1 MTSSYNQGNLDAKS
15 TYNTG
20 GVNQDADNI
29 DKIAAKGGTGGSKK
43 FSSAELKKLLDEGST
58 TDLNST
64 ISQALTDQTINGTV
78 VSNKVE
84 YRQDDKGNVYEDI
97 DGGALRGGTTT
108 VKINATVEEGGVNGN
123 EVNEKP
129 FIPAVPTEFPSFQQI
144 KSFENLIKDNPPG
157 EKWQGA
163 IKNIKTQYPDQF
175 KDITSFDSSQIE
187 NLSKDSFKQFQKRA
201 EEYKKI
207 DFPDVGPVS
216 LTSGMAVL
224 TANPDKNNFFAETQ
238 VQLSNFMDLASK
250 ASNFSLDLPGEIK
263 SVANMISSSSQTFI
277 GQIGNSLTD
286 GLIDYAKG
294 GLDGIASSVFA
305 QNLPFNKALSKIT
318 SLQTSMVGP
327 IQGMLGSTN
336 CLVNKVSGALSGSI
350 EDMLTGMV
358 KNVLNAGTCAVQ
370 QMVGAIT
377 NKITETID
385 SLVSPLTNGVSGLL
399 EKFGVKAFNVKSFIN
414 KGLNIMGKAKDLFSC
429 GGKTSKPVDTDKF
442 VIDKLDAKPMGSNE
456 QQNFMDKAFESANQV
471 AGQIE
476 KGKNN
481 ILKGLPSGL
490 NKFEEAY
497 GKFSIFGSKVSEA
510 GDTVGTDCYTG
521 NIFKCGSPKVEIFGG
536 NGIGGAG
543 KVLFGNFIDKLDPD
557 DIFGDVKRTASIV
570 GVEITDTGEGY
581 SEEPLVTFTDSC
593 DQGVGAFGKAIVD
606 KNINSPT
613 FGQITNIVVLSEGE
627 NYPVD
632 IPGEVDEVYIEKII
646 IENPGA
652 GYENATIS
660 DECINLNV
668 VDGKCVSCDIVC
680 QKPYTTLPEIE
691 ELIENPGYGAIFRVI
706 MTLNKPIVPDQT
718 LEVVDCVGDF
728 PTGGDN

>member
-1 MTSSYNQGNLDAKS
+1 MSII
-15 TYNTG
+15 G
-20 GVNQDADNI
+20 GP
-29 DKIAAKGGTGGSKK
+29 
-43 FSSAELKKLLDEGST
+43 LP
-58 TDLNST
+58 
-64 ISQALTDQTINGTV
+64 
-78 VSNKVE
+78 
-84 YRQDDKGNVYEDI
+84 
-97 DGGALRGGTTT
+97 
-108 VKINATVEEGGVNGN
+108 KINETVEKE
-123 EVNEKP
+123 
-129 FIPAVPTEFPSFQQI
+129 FIPALPTEFPSFQQI
-144 KSFENLIKDNPPG
+144 KAYENLIKDNPAG
-157 EKWQGA
+157 EKWQSA
-163 IKNIKTQYPDQF
+163 IKNIKNQYPDQL
-175 KDITSFDSSQIE
+175 KDVVPFNSSQVE
-187 NLSKDSFKQFQKRA
+187 NLSKDAFKQFEKRV

-207 DFPDVGPVS
+207 DFPEVDPVS

-238 VQLSNFMDLASK
+238 TQLGNFMDIASK
-250 ASNFSLDLPGEIK
+250 AGNFSLDLPGEIK

-286 GLIDYAKG
+286 GLVDYVDG
-294 GLDGIASSVFA
+294 GLSS
-305 QNLPFNKALSKIT
+305 IT
-318 SLQTSMVGP
+318 SSIKGLKLPDNQFLQRVVAEQTALVDP
-327 IQGMLGSTN
+327 VKKMLGSTD
-336 CLVNKVSGALSGSI
+336 CLVSKVSGALSGSI

-377 NKITETID
+377 NKITGMID
-385 SLVSPLTNGVSGLL
+385 SIVSPFANGVSGLF

-429 GGKTSKPVDTDKF
+429 GGKASKPVDTDKF
-442 VIDKLDAKPMGSNE
+442 VIDKSDVKPMGSNE
-456 QQNFMDKAFESANQV
+456 QQNFIDKAFESANEV
-471 AGQIE
+471 GGQIE
-476 KGKNN
+476 NAKNN

-510 GDTVGTDCYTG
+510 GDAIGTDCYTG

-570 GVEITDTGEGY
+570 GVEITDPGEGY

-593 DQGVGAFGKAIVD
+593 DQGVGAYGRAIVD

-613 FGQITNIVVLSEGE
+613 FGQITNVVILSEGE

-652 GYENATIS
+652 GYQNATIS
-660 DECINLNV
+660 DECIKLNV
-668 VDGKCVSCDIVC
+668 TDGKCVSCDVIC
-680 QKPYTTLPEIE
+680 QKPYSSLPKIE
-691 ELIENPGYGAIFRVI
+691 ELIENPGYGAVFRVI
-706 MTLNKPIVPDQT
+706 MTLTKPVAPDQT

-728 PTGGDN
+728 PTGGES

>member
-1 MTSSYNQGNLDAKS
+1 MTSS
-15 TYNTG
+15 
-20 GVNQDADNI
+20 
-29 DKIAAKGGTGGSKK
+29 GSKK
-43 FSSAELKKLLDEGST
+43 FSAAELKKLLDEGST

-97 DGGALRGGTTT
+97 DGGATQGGTTT
-108 VKINATVEEGGVNGN
+108 VKINATVEEAGVNGN
-123 EVNEKP
+123 EINEKP
-129 FIPAVPTEFPSFQQI
+129 FIPSIPTEFPSFQQI
-144 KSFENLIKDNPPG
+144 RAYENLIKDNPSG
-157 EKWQGA
+157 EKWQNA
-163 IKNIKTQYPDQF
+163 IKNIKTQYPDQL
-175 KDITSFDSSQIE
+175 KNIKPLDASQVE
-187 NLSKDSFKQFQKRA
+187 NLAKGPLNELQKRV

-207 DFPDVGPVS
+207 DFPDVDPVS
-216 LTSGMAVL
+216 LTSGMKIL

-238 VQLSNFMDLASK
+238 TQLGNFMDIASK

-294 GLDGIASSVFA
+294 GLDGIAASVFA
-305 QNLPFNKALSKIT
+305 TNIPFPAALSQIT
-318 SLQTSMVGP
+318 SLQTSMIGP
-327 IQGMLGSTN
+327 ISGMLGSTD
-336 CLVNKVSGALSGSI
+336 CLVSKISGALGGSI
-350 EDMLTGMV
+350 EDMLAGMV

-377 NKITETID
+377 NKITGMID
-385 SLVSPLTNGVSGLL
+385 SMVSPATNAVSGLL
-399 EKFGVKAFNVKSFIN
+399 EKFGVKAFNVKSFIG
-414 KGLNIMGKAKDLFSC
+414 KGMNIMGKAKDLFSC
-429 GGKTSKPVDTDKF
+429 GGKASTPVDTDKF

-456 QQNFMDKAFESANQV
+456 QQNFIDKAFESANEV
-471 AGQIE
+471 AAQIE

-481 ILKGLPSGL
+481 VLKGLPSGL

-570 GVEITDTGEGY
+570 GVEITDPGEGY
-581 SEEPLVTFTDSC
+581 SEEPLVSFTDSC
-593 DQGVGAFGKAIVD
+593 DQGIGAFGKAIVD

-613 FGQITNIVVLSEGE
+613 FGQITNVVILSEGE

-660 DECINLNV
+660 DECIKLNV
-668 VDGKCVSCDIVC
+668 DKTINSPTYSQCVSCDVIC
-680 QKPYTTLPEIE
+680 QKPYSSLPNIE

-706 MTLNKPIVPDQT
+706 MTLTKPLAPDQT

-728 PTGGDN
+728 PTGGES